1 MNRSKCWPKLK
12 IIDKL
17 VIYKLLAGNISSGS
31 VFFSLSYSPLFQLHG
46 EVSREGQRPKVTF
59 IERRTFFS
67 SLESFVS
74 FLPFPFYFIYHFF

>member
-1 MNRSKCWPKLK
+1 MNRSKCWAKLK

-67 SLESFVS
+67 SWNRLSLFYR
-74 FLPFPFYFIYHFF
+74 FPFILFIIFF